1 MKTTALFIEGKNNN
15 DHPRSVFWSASTE
28 NLLVGWS
35 LDKGNTYSK
44 ITHYN
49 QIGQLTQTITN
60 DNKGLKI
67 YKMPRN
73 LTENNN
79 GCIVVTDV
87 GAVVGT
93 DIEGRFR
100 FSYTGH
106 PSGLG
111 LEPQG
116 ICTDHLSHILV
127 CDDIR
132 NTVQIVD
139 KNGQFL
145 LNLLI
150 RPPGIFR
157 PYCLSYD
164 FNTYRFWSDQLC
176 VTTIR

>member
-1 MKTTALFIEGKNNN
+1 MKTTTLFIEGKNNN

-44 ITHYN
+44 ITRYN
-49 QIGQLTQTITN
+49 QTGQLTQTITH

-87 GAVVGT
+87 GAVVVT

-106 PSGLG
+106 PSGFG

-150 RPPGIFR
+150 RPPGIFK
-157 PYCLSYD
+157 PNSLSYD
-164 FNTYRFWSDQLC
+164 FNTYSFWSDQLC